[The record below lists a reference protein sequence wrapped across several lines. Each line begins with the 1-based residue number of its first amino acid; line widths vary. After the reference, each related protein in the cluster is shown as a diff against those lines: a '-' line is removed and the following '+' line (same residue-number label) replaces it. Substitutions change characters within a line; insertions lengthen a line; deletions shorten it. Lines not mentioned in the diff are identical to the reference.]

1 MGRADGIGG
10 GCYDSPVTQ
19 SEPKSLIRRLRWYF
33 IGVIVALI
41 LGDIAMLLHPG
52 LVILPLSMTAKTS
65 PYCTVWRA
73 VEDSKVKIRRDA
85 RRDALLA
92 KSHVVRKDGA
102 YKLWSTPDGEFWVP
116 DSSDTILAILL
127 AQQEDKIYGDAQTGG
142 VRKGDIVLDGGAHVG
157 VYVKTAL
164 EAGAE
169 KIVAIEPSPDA
180 LECLRRNFRKE
191 IEAGRVIVY
200 PKGIWDEEKRL
211 VFYENGNGS
220 AGDSFVEHAANA
232 KVVADIPVTTIDKIV
247 KELELPRVDMIKA
260 DIKGAGT
267 RMILGGEQTIR
278 AFHPRMV
285 ISTEEEP
292 EDPAAIRNAIMKIA
306 PSYQF
311 RPGPCLYGEGEIR
324 NDTLFFQ

>member
-1 MGRADGIGG
+1 MTKG
-10 GCYDSPVTQ
+10 
-19 SEPKSLIRRLRWYF
+19 EPGSLIRRARWF
-33 IGVIVALI
+33 IIGAIGVFVVADMALVFC
-41 LGDIAMLLHPG
+41 PG
-52 LVILPLSMTAKTS
+52 LAILPLSVTAKTS

-73 VEDSKVKIRRDA
+73 VEDSKVKLRRDA

-92 KSHVVRKDGA
+92 KSHVVRKDGR
-102 YKLWSTPDGEFWVP
+102 YKLWSTPEGEFWVP

-169 KIVAIEPSPDA
+169 RIVAIEPSPDA
-180 LECLRRNFRKE
+180 LECLRRNFRTE
-191 IEAGRVIVY
+191 IEAGRVTVY

-232 KVVADIPVTTIDKIV
+232 KIIADIPVTTIDKMV
-247 KELELPRVDMIKA
+247 KELGLPRVDIIKA

-267 RMILGGEQTIR
+267 RMILGAEQTIR

-292 EDPAAIRNAIMKIA
+292 EDPAAIREAIMRIA
-306 PSYQF
+306 PGYQF
-311 RPGPCLYGEGEIR
+311 RPGPCLFGEGEIR